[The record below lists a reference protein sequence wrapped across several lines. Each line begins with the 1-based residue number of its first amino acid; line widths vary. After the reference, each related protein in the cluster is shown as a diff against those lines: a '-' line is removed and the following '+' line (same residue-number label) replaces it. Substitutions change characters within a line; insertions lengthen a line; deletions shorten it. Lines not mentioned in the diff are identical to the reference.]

1 MAKNIIHN
9 LDGYLAAT
17 QLGIT
22 LASLGLGWVG
32 EGVMHTIFHG
42 YDEMSGPMSTRQTG
56 SLVAW
61 EAGDTTAYALKNA
74 EERGTLFIGPGVS
87 VYEGMV
93 VGINSRGDDMV
104 VNPTK
109 AKQLTNIRAS
119 GTDEALIL
127 SPPIKHT
134 LEQAL
139 EFIADDEL
147 VEVTP
152 KSIRI
157 RKKFLTESERKRNKQ
172 R

>member
-1 MAKNIIHN
+1 M
-9 LDGYLAAT
+9 L
-17 QLGIT
+17 
-22 LASLGLGWVG
+22 
-32 EGVMHTIFHG
+32 
-42 YDEMSGPMSTRQTG
+42 
-56 SLVAW
+56 
-61 EAGDTTAYALKNA
+61 AYALFTLQDRGCLFA
-74 EERGTLFIGPGVS
+74 EPQLE

-157 RKKFLTESERKRNKQ
+157 RKKFLTESDRKRNKQ